1 LKILKWTRFVYEK
14 GLAKKVLCQIQKS
27 CSICLNMSETKKK
40 SGGILSAFLDI
51 VEKLGNR
58 LPDPLVL
65 YFGLALLIPILSWL
79 ISFAGWSRVHPVSG
93 ETIHLI
99 SLLSVE
105 QIQRMFVDAVD
116 NFTGFPPLGAVLV
129 TMLGIGVAERS
140 GLISTSLKLLV
151 KSTPK
156 SLISVVV
163 VFAGVMSSMAA
174 DAGYVV
180 LTPLGAVL
188 FAGMGRHPL
197 AGLCAAF
204 AGTGGGFSANLLL
217 TSLDPLLSGFTQSAS
232 QLYDADRVVT
242 ADANYFFMIAS
253 VLVVTS
259 AGWFVT
265 ERIVEPRLGKW
276 DMDTEDIGSDSDK
289 EREAQIQ
296 TISPVEQKG
305 LFGALMAV
313 VLMGAALLFLTIP
326 EGAILRDAEGRLT
339 PMVHGLVII
348 IMLLFIFP
356 GLVYGLIVG
365 SCRNSKQLAG
375 MMSDTMATMGGYIVL
390 AFAAAQFVA
399 YFQWSN
405 MGLLT
410 ALTGAEILAYL
421 GVGDLPLI
429 LTFVFLAAGINLV
442 IGSASAKWGIMAPV
456 FVPMFMALG
465 LSPEMT
471 QAAYRVGDSIT
482 NMITPLNPYFPI
494 VLSFA
499 MRYDR
504 KLGIGTLISS
514 MVPYSIAFALGWTLL
529 LVVWYFLGLHLGPG
543 AGIQM

>member
-1 LKILKWTRFVYEK
+1 VSFPK
-14 GLAKKVLCQIQKS
+14 GLCQIGEFVFFPKHT
-27 CSICLNMSETKKK
+27 NMSSTPKN
-40 SGGILSAFLDI
+40 SRRGFLSAFLNW
-51 VEKLGNR
+51 VEKAGNR
-58 LPDPLVL
+58 LPDPLIL
-65 YFGLALLIPILSWL
+65 YFGLAMLIPVLSWL
-79 ISFAGWSRVHPVSG
+79 ISFIGWSRVHPVTG
-93 ETIHLI
+93 ETIGLI
-99 SLLSVE
+99 NLLTSE
-105 QIQRMFVDAVD
+105 QIQRMFVEAEH
-116 NFTGFPPLGAVLV
+116 NFTSFPPLGAVLV

-140 GLISTSLKLLV
+140 GLIGTSLKLLV
-151 KSTPK
+151 EATPR

-217 TSLDPLLSGFTQSAS
+217 TSLDPLLSGFTQSAA
-232 QLYDADRVVT
+232 QLYDPERAVT

-253 VLVVTS
+253 VLVVTT

-265 ERIVEPRLGKW
+265 ERIVEPRLGNW
-276 DMDTEDIGSDSDK
+276 DPDTDDSETESEKKQDLALQAITPL
-289 EREAQIQ
+289 ER
-296 TISPVEQKG
+296 KG
-305 LFGALMAV
+305 LRGALITVLVTAA
-313 VLMGAALLFLTIP
+313 VLMALTIP
-326 EGAILRDAEGRLT
+326 QNAVLRDAGGSLA
-339 PMVHGLVII
+339 PMVQSLVII
-348 IMLLFIFP
+348 IMLFFIFP
-356 GLVYGLIVG
+356 GLTYGWIVG
-365 SCRNSKQLAG
+365 TGRSSKQLAG
-375 MMSDTMATMGGYIVL
+375 MMGDTMATMGGYIVL

-399 YFQWSN
+399 FFQWSN

-410 ALTGAEILAYL
+410 ALTGAEILKGL
-421 GVGDLPLI
+421 GVGNLPLI

-499 MRYDR
+499 LRYDR
-504 KLGIGTLISS
+504 KLGIGTLVSS
-514 MVPYSIAFALGWTLL
+514 MIPYSIAFAIGWTILL
-529 LVVWYFLGLHLGPG
+529 IAWYLLGLPLGPG
-543 AGIQM
+543 AGINL

>member
-1 LKILKWTRFVYEK
+1 
-14 GLAKKVLCQIQKS
+14 
-27 CSICLNMSETKKK
+27 MSETKKK

>member
-1 LKILKWTRFVYEK
+1 MKLLKWTKFVYEK
-14 GLAKKVLCQIQKS
+14 GLAKKVLCQIQKR

-204 AGTGGGFSANLLL
+204 AGTGGGYSANLLL

-232 QLYDADRVVT
+232 QLYEADRVVT

>member
-1 LKILKWTRFVYEK
+1 
-14 GLAKKVLCQIQKS
+14 
-27 CSICLNMSETKKK
+27 MSSTPKK
-40 SGGILSAFLDI
+40 SSRSFLGAFLNW
-51 VEKLGNR
+51 VEKAGNS
-58 LPDPLVL
+58 LPDPLIL
-65 YFGLALLIPILSWL
+65 YFGLALLIPVLSWL
-79 ISFAGWSRVHPVSG
+79 ISFIGWSRVHPVTG
-93 ETIHLI
+93 ETIGLI
-99 SLLSVE
+99 NLMTAE
-105 QIQRMFVDAVD
+105 QIQRMFVEAEH
-116 NFTGFPPLGAVLV
+116 NFTSFPPLGAVLV

-140 GLISTSLKLLV
+140 GLIGTSLKLLV
-151 KSTPK
+151 EATPR
-156 SLISVVV
+156 SIISVVV

-217 TSLDPLLSGFTQSAS
+217 TSLDPLLSGFTQSAA
-232 QLYDADRVVT
+232 QLYDAERSVT
-242 ADANYFFMIAS
+242 PDGNYFFMIAS
-253 VLVVTS
+253 VLVVTT

-265 ERIVEPRLGKW
+265 ERIVEPRLGQW
-276 DMDTEDIGSDSDK
+276 NPDTDDSETEHEKKQDLALQAITPL
-289 EREAQIQ
+289 ER
-296 TISPVEQKG
+296 KG
-305 LFGALMAV
+305 LRGALITVMV
-313 VLMGAALLFLTIP
+313 TGAALVALTIP
-326 EGAILRDAEGRLT
+326 QNAVLRDADGTLG
-339 PMVHGLVII
+339 PMVQSLVII
-348 IMLLFIFP
+348 IMLFFIFP
-356 GLVYGLIVG
+356 GLTYGWIVG
-365 SCRNSKQLAG
+365 TGRSSKQLAG
-375 MMSDTMATMGGYIVL
+375 MMGDTMATMGGYIVL

-410 ALTGAEILAYL
+410 ALTGAEILKGI
-421 GVGDLPLI
+421 GVGNLPLI

-499 MRYDR
+499 LRYDR
-504 KLGIGTLISS
+504 KLGIGTLVSS
-514 MVPYSIAFALGWTLL
+514 MVPYSIAFAIGWTIL
-529 LVVWYFLGLHLGPG
+529 LVVWYLLGLPLGPG
-543 AGIQM
+543 AGIRL

>member
-1 LKILKWTRFVYEK
+1 MSSTPIDSRRGFLSTF
-14 GLAKKVLCQIQKS
+14 
-27 CSICLNMSETKKK
+27 LNW
-40 SGGILSAFLDI
+40 
-51 VEKLGNR
+51 VEKAGNR
-58 LPDPLVL
+58 LPDPLIL
-65 YFGLALLIPILSWL
+65 YFGLAMLIPVLSWL
-79 ISFAGWSRVHPVSG
+79 ISFIGWSRVHPVTG
-93 ETIHLI
+93 ETIGLI
-99 SLLSVE
+99 NLLTSE
-105 QIQRMFVDAVD
+105 QIQRIFVEAEN
-116 NFTGFPPLGAVLV
+116 NFTSFPPLGAVLV

-140 GLISTSLKLLV
+140 GLIGTSLKLLV
-151 KSTPK
+151 EATPR

-217 TSLDPLLSGFTQSAS
+217 TSLDPLLSGFTQSAA
-232 QLYDADRVVT
+232 QLYDPERAVT

-253 VLVVTS
+253 VLVVTT

-265 ERIVEPRLGKW
+265 ERIVEPRLCKW
-276 DMDTEDIGSDSDK
+276 DPDTDDSESETKQDSALK
-289 EREAQIQ
+289 AITPLER
-296 TISPVEQKG
+296 KG
-305 LFGALMAV
+305 LRGALIT
-313 VLMGAALLFLTIP
+313 VLVTAAALTALTIP
-326 EGAILRDAEGRLT
+326 QNAVLRDAGGSLA
-339 PMVHGLVII
+339 PMVQSLVII
-348 IMLLFIFP
+348 IMLFFIFP
-356 GLVYGLIVG
+356 GLTYGWIVG
-365 SCRNSKQLAG
+365 TGRSSKQLAR
-375 MMSDTMATMGGYIVL
+375 MMGDTMATMGGYIVL

-399 YFQWSN
+399 FFQWSN

-410 ALTGAEILAYL
+410 ALTGAEILKGL
-421 GVGDLPLI
+421 GVGHLPLI
-429 LTFVFLAAGINLV
+429 LSFVFLAAGINLV

-465 LSPEMT
+465 VSPEMT

-499 MRYDR
+499 LRYDR

-514 MVPYSIAFALGWTLL
+514 MIPYSIAFAIGWTILL
-529 LVVWYFLGLHLGPG
+529 IVWYLIGLPLGPG
-543 AGIQM
+543 AGINL